1 MDKISHCSPHPASQT
16 LLFREP
22 LPAASSQQL
31 QDSVSPS
38 ATGTSVALTGQVS
51 IVPGGA
57 SRGPGSHG
65 LFSAPERV
73 WHSHRGPTASPTQSG
88 SRAEPMGV
96 PGTLGAGP
104 CARPWREARGQGKDS
119 CCFSGVW
126 GSGKQGDHKYSFDT
140 CLHRL
145 EQAEMQGKL
154 VVTETCWRRYPG
166 HSSGR

>member
-1 MDKISHCSPHPASQT
+1 MDKISHCSPHPASQI

-57 SRGPGSHG
+57 SQGPGSHS
-65 LFSAPERV
+65 LFSAPGRV
-73 WHSHRGPTASPTQSG
+73 WHGHRGPTASPTQTG
-88 SRAEPMGV
+88 SCAEPMGV
-96 PGTLGAGP
+96 PG
-104 CARPWREARGQGKDS
+104 ARGQGKDS

-126 GSGKQGDHKYSFDT
+126 GSGKQGDHKHSFDT
-140 CLHRL
+140 CPHGP
-145 EQAEMQGKL
+145 EQAETQGKL
-154 VVTETCWRRYPG
+154 VVTEICWRRCPE
-166 HSSGR
+166 HSSGSHLPDV